1 MSSKHLYRSMLIIC
15 RPWRKHSV
23 MAWGT
28 STRAW
33 VTLRGKRWSTCSL
46 AVPYRCWWPL
56 AVSPGAWVCLPIWW
70 LSWIPSIMTEKH
82 TRKFL
87 TLCPSYSYLLI
98 QKCTKLLQFF
108 LRKKKNWADFFF
120 SFYLE
125 RIIARENVKIEFW
138 IKMLWRFNTLS
149 VYVTGM
155 KITQCPMSYRWLV
168 EPIVHSP
175 IRKVKKFF
183 TSLV

>member
-1 MSSKHLYRSMLIIC
+1 MLIIC
-15 RPWRKHSV
+15 RPWRRHLV

-155 KITQCPMSYRWLV
+155 KITQCPTSYRWLV

-183 TSLV
+183 TLLV